1 VILLKQKRIH
11 RKQTARALALTA
23 ALLAGGILNV
33 HKGYA
38 AATVTADDATNVI
51 GTSVVLGVGA
61 NSLSGND
68 NTNTP
73 VIAIGNKAL
82 ADMQTTGAKELMLS
96 FGQGTLPGPIAIGTN
111 AYARTGTVQIGAH
124 TFTGTMGGVT
134 INEATNTSSAFQSV
148 HATTIGSNS
157 YNSGS
162 MGTVVGVYSIS
173 TGDGNIQ
180 NFGANVV
187 GSLNSIRS
195 SGYGTTAGVANSI
208 VGTANIAEDAN
219 GTLIFGA
226 GNKVAHATGT
236 IGTPT
241 KLNQNNVDEAVEELR
256 TIVKEG
262 EGGGAALVIGGGNE
276 AEYVRASQLIGT
288 NNTLKGSEGS
298 PSEYNLI
305 NGTSNEAT
313 NVSNS
318 MLIGRN
324 RQLTDVSDTIVI
336 GSLNTK
342 AATTAS
348 RAVVLGHEANVLEA
362 DGGVALGYGSIADR
376 ARFAES
382 TIPPFSGELYGIDL
396 NGITDGAVSVGT
408 SDTLRQLINLADG
421 TEDTDAVNLRQL
433 RGGLSFEVIS
443 GGESQGTL
451 AIGNTAPKFEAG
463 EGLIATV
470 DGDKIIFSVDTESE
484 AYAGLKG
491 AKGDTGPAGKDGVDG
506 KDGKD
511 GNDGEPGLPG
521 KDGVDGVDGIDGK
534 DGATGPEGAQGPKGD
549 TGPAGAQ
556 GEKGD
561 KGDTGA
567 QGEKGDKGDTGP
579 QGEKGD
585 KGDPGSGGGVTW
597 KVQADGDTADTVED
611 GATVQFKSGSNIAV
625 SRSGA
630 NVTIGAVD
638 APTFAGTVTAKGFDA
653 GGEKITN
660 VAPGAVSSSSTD
672 AVNGSQLWGAASS
685 VATVIGGG
693 STVNEDG
700 SISAPSYVV
709 GGTTYDNVG
718 DAVSALDSRFD
729 SIRGGFDDLRD
740 DLKITSALGAALA
753 GLHPIQY
760 DPKEPTQFMA
770 SVGNYRDKWAFA
782 LGLAHY
788 TREDVMIHAGVAMSE
803 NSRAMMNAGLTWK
816 FGREEDREMVA
827 ERYRKGPITSVAV
840 LQQENEQLLTRV
852 AELQKSSTDVQKRL
866 EALER
871 RVLGGSK

>member
-1 VILLKQKRIH
+1 
-11 RKQTARALALTA
+11 
-23 ALLAGGILNV
+23 
-33 HKGYA
+33 
-38 AATVTADDATNVI
+38 
-51 GTSVVLGVGA
+51 
-61 NSLSGND
+61 
-68 NTNTP
+68 
-73 VIAIGNKAL
+73 
-82 ADMQTTGAKELMLS
+82 M
-96 FGQGTLPGPIAIGTN
+96 
-111 AYARTGTVQIGAH
+111 
-124 TFTGTMGGVT
+124 
-134 INEATNTSSAFQSV
+134 
-148 HATTIGSNS
+148 
-157 YNSGS
+157 
-162 MGTVVGVYSIS
+162 
-173 TGDGNIQ
+173 
-180 NFGANVV
+180 
-187 GSLNSIRS
+187 
-195 SGYGTTAGVANSI
+195 
-208 VGTANIAEDAN
+208 
-219 GTLIFGA
+219 
-226 GNKVAHATGT
+226 AHATGT
-236 IGTPT
+236 IRTPT

-288 NNTLKGSEGS
+288 NNTLKGTANT

-305 NGTSNEAT
+305 NGTRNEAT

-324 RQLTDVSDTIVI
+324 RKLSDVSETIVI

-342 AATTAS
+342 VATTAS

-362 DGGVALGYGSIADR
+362 NGGVALGYGSIADR
-376 ARFAES
+376 AGFAES
-382 TIPPFSGELYGIDL
+382 TIAPFSAEELS
-396 NGITDGAVSVGT
+396 GITDGAVSIGGAAASGT
-408 SDTLRQLINLADG
+408 KAADASSVTLRQLINLADA

-443 GGESQGTL
+443 GGQSQGTL

-470 DGDKIIFSVDTESE
+470 DGDKITFSVDTESE

-585 KGDPGSGGGVTW
+585 KGDSGSGSGATW
-597 KVQADGDTADTVED
+597 KVQADGDTADTVGD

-630 NVTIGAVD
+630 NITIGAVD
-638 APTFAGTVTAKGFDA
+638 APVFAGKVTAKGFDA
-653 GGEKITN
+653 SGAKITN
-660 VAPGAVSSSSTD
+660 VAPGTISSSSTD

-709 GGTTYDNVG
+709 GGTTYNTVG

-740 DLKITSALGAALA
+740 DLKLTSALSAALA

-871 RVLGGSK
+871 RVLRSGK

>member
-1 VILLKQKRIH
+1 MLD
-11 RKQTARALALTA
+11 A
-23 ALLAGGILNV
+23 NM
-33 HKGYA
+33 GYA
-38 AATVTADDATNVI
+38 AATVTADDDTNVI

-61 NSLSGND
+61 NSVSGNSNAD
-68 NTNTP
+68 TP
-73 VIAIGNKAL
+73 VIAIGKNAV
-82 ADMQTTGAKELMLS
+82 ADMKTTGTKELMLS
-96 FGQGTLPGPIAIGTN
+96 FGQSTLPGPVAIGTN

-124 TFTGTMGGVT
+124 TFSGTMGGVT
-134 INEATNTSSAFQSV
+134 ITETTNASPAFQSV
-148 HATTIGSNS
+148 YATTIGSNS

-162 MGTVVGVYSIS
+162 LGTVIGAYSIS
-173 TGDGNIQ
+173 AGDGNIQ
-180 NFGANVV
+180 NFGSNVI

-195 SGYGTTAGVANSI
+195 TGYSTTAGVANSI

-226 GNKVAHATGT
+226 GNKVSHATGT
-236 IGTPT
+236 ISAPT
-241 KLNQNNVDEAVEELR
+241 ETSSGVDTTVDAFREAVK
-256 TIVKEG
+256 TA

-305 NGTSNEAT
+305 NGTSNEAA
-313 NVSNS
+313 NVSDS
-318 MLIGRN
+318 MIIGRN
-324 RQLTDVSDTIVI
+324 RQLTNVSETIVI

-342 AATTAS
+342 AATTSS
-348 RAVVLGHEANVLEA
+348 RAVVLGHEANVLA
-362 DGGVALGYGSIADR
+362 ANGGVALGYGSVADR
-376 ARFAES
+376 AGFAES
-382 TIPPFSGELYGIDL
+382 TIPPFSGELYGINL

-408 SDTLRQLINLADG
+408 ADTLRQLINLADA
-421 TEDTDAVNLRQL
+421 TEPTDAVNLRQL

-443 GGESQGTL
+443 GGQSQGKL
-451 AIGNTAPKFEAG
+451 AITDTAPKFAAG

-470 DGDKIIFSVDTESE
+470 SGDTITFAVDTESQ
-484 AYAGLKG
+484 AYMGLLG
-491 AKGDTGPAGKDGVDG
+491 EDGT
-506 KDGKD
+506 
-511 GNDGEPGLPG
+511 
-521 KDGVDGVDGIDGK
+521 DGVDGINGK
-534 DGATGPEGAQGPKGD
+534 DGVNGKDGENGP
-549 TGPAGAQ
+549 
-556 GEKGD
+556 
-561 KGDTGA
+561 
-567 QGEKGDKGDTGP
+567 KGDTGP
-579 QGEKGD
+579 QGEKGDKGD

-597 KVQADGDTADTVED
+597 KLQADGDTADTVED

-630 NVTIGAVD
+630 NITIGAVD
-638 APTFAGTVTAKGFDA
+638 APVFAGKVTAKGFDA
-653 GGEKITN
+653 SGAKITN
-660 VAPGAVSSSSTD
+660 VAPGTISSSSTD

-709 GGTTYDNVG
+709 GGTTYTTVG

-740 DLKITSALGAALA
+740 DLKITSALSAALA

-816 FGREEDREMVA
+816 FGRQEDREAVA

-840 LQQENEQLLTRV
+840 LQQENEQLLARV
-852 AELQKSSTDVQKRL
+852 AQLQQTSTAVQARL
-866 EALER
+866 DALER
-871 RVLGGSK
+871 RVLRSGK

>member
-1 VILLKQKRIH
+1 
-11 RKQTARALALTA
+11 
-23 ALLAGGILNV
+23 
-33 HKGYA
+33 
-38 AATVTADDATNVI
+38 
-51 GTSVVLGVGA
+51 
-61 NSLSGND
+61 
-68 NTNTP
+68 
-73 VIAIGNKAL
+73 
-82 ADMQTTGAKELMLS
+82 
-96 FGQGTLPGPIAIGTN
+96 
-111 AYARTGTVQIGAH
+111 
-124 TFTGTMGGVT
+124 MGGVT
-134 INEATNTSSAFQSV
+134 VDENTNSKWSLV
-148 HATTIGSNS
+148 HMTTIGSNS
-157 YNSGS
+157 YSS
-162 MGTVVGVYSIS
+162 AAMGTVVGAYSIIA
-173 TGDGNIQ
+173 GDFDASDPMTITYATQ

-195 SGYGTTAGVANSI
+195 TGYGTTAGVANSI

-305 NGTSNEAT
+305 NGTSNEAA

-318 MLIGRN
+318 MIIGRN

-342 AATTAS
+342 VATTAS
-348 RAVVLGHEANVLEA
+348 RAVVLGHEANVLAA

-376 ARFAES
+376 AGFAES
-382 TIPPFSGELYGIDL
+382 TNPPFSGELYSIDL

-556 GEKGD
+556 G
-561 KGDTGA
+561 
-567 QGEKGDKGDTGP
+567 
-579 QGEKGD
+579 
-585 KGDPGSGGGVTW
+585 
-597 KVQADGDTADTVED
+597 
-611 GATVQFKSGSNIAV
+611 
-625 SRSGA
+625 
-630 NVTIGAVD
+630 
-638 APTFAGTVTAKGFDA
+638 
-653 GGEKITN
+653 
-660 VAPGAVSSSSTD
+660 
-672 AVNGSQLWGAASS
+672 
-685 VATVIGGG
+685 
-693 STVNEDG
+693 
-700 SISAPSYVV
+700 
-709 GGTTYDNVG
+709 
-718 DAVSALDSRFD
+718 
-729 SIRGGFDDLRD
+729 
-740 DLKITSALGAALA
+740 
-753 GLHPIQY
+753 
-760 DPKEPTQFMA
+760 
-770 SVGNYRDKWAFA
+770 
-782 LGLAHY
+782 
-788 TREDVMIHAGVAMSE
+788 
-803 NSRAMMNAGLTWK
+803 
-816 FGREEDREMVA
+816 
-827 ERYRKGPITSVAV
+827 
-840 LQQENEQLLTRV
+840 
-852 AELQKSSTDVQKRL
+852 
-866 EALER
+866 
-871 RVLGGSK
+871 